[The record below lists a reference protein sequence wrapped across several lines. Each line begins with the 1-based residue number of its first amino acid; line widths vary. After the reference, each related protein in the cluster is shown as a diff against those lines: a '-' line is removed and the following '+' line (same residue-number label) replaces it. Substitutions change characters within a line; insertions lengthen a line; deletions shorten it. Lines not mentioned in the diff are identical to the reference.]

1 MCVCVSGIFCFHY
14 YSLFECFYWNWLY
27 LLLLSSMTTVFLYTS
42 HTIIHWWKIYI
53 VNIMDGQRM
62 SLIIIQNF
70 IETNK
75 NYDWIEILLTGFS
88 TRTPQNRGIRITW
101 SSQFAFQLLTWN
113 IKKNKMNKL
122 IVNWVLADASVS
134 ISQYDCNYFWRGST
148 NEYPILLP

>member
-1 MCVCVSGIFCFHY
+1 
-14 YSLFECFYWNWLY
+14 
-27 LLLLSSMTTVFLYTS
+27 
-42 HTIIHWWKIYI
+42 
-53 VNIMDGQRM
+53 MDGQRM

-113 IKKNKMNKL
+113 IQKK
-122 IVNWVLADASVS
+122 
-134 ISQYDCNYFWRGST
+134 Q
-148 NEYPILLP
+148 NE